1 MKPLSL
7 TISAFGPFAQETKVD
22 FTKFGSGGL
31 YLIAGDTGAGK
42 TTLFDAITFALY
54 GVASGTDRQGSMLR
68 SDYAAAEQPTYVELT
83 FSHRGE
89 TYTARRNPE
98 YQRAKKRG
106 EGMATEKADA
116 TLTTKNGTVLA
127 AKPSDVT
134 QKVAELLGIDVH
146 QFRQIVMIAQ
156 GDFRKLL
163 QADSKERAE
172 ILRKLFGTGN
182 IQRFQEKLREKASQ
196 EKEEYNRLRQEIL
209 GEVRHLQAPED
220 SPMAQECQ
228 EICKEEVGGV
238 YRVGKLLPL
247 MAEQRQQDH
256 TTCEQLKDKRKKLSE
271 TKAQVDGD
279 LALAQE
285 REKREQQIAKCKE
298 KIARLQKEQLALEQQ
313 VQEAASHQGELDDL
327 RKKIAQAEG
336 ELPQYA
342 KLQEAETQLSQ
353 QQTARQTAQ
362 KQLEEAQAARG
373 KAETEANQL
382 AETLK
387 QYETA
392 EVEAAQA
399 AHRLE
404 EASGRCKKLDR
415 LLDGVDQLQAEKQK
429 LTKLQS
435 DAASAL
441 QFWEKKHQLTS
452 HGEQL
457 FLASQ
462 AGLLAESLEEGTPCP
477 VCGSTHH
484 PQLATPQE
492 GAPTQAELNK
502 MKKELQDAEKEANR
516 RSQESG
522 QQITRVETLV
532 DHLYEQVGEV
542 LPDATRENWG
552 DLLFPACQQAK
563 EKEAAAK
570 KANLQAQ
577 HRVREKEDL
586 TRKKAELGKKMEE
599 LTQVEQRCQTV
610 AQQAQ
615 TQAQVLTEKVKT
627 LRQGLRYESE
637 AEAKNQVKLLKNQ
650 AERLER
656 QINVSQKNL
665 QTCQQELKGA
675 EGERN
680 ALERQR
686 ETAAATQSVAELQQ
700 RQSELTAKIEQLTE
714 QYNAVYTRGTANKTI
729 QDTLTELAEKRE
741 NQEKQVVRLD
751 LLAKAANGNLAGQ
764 AKLAFEQYL
773 QATYFDQILKEANRR
788 FYTLSSGQFELVR
801 SKEASGL
808 RSQTGLDL
816 NVLDHYTGRERSV
829 STLSGGESFQAAL
842 SLALGLS
849 DVIQRENGGI
859 RLDAMFVDEGF
870 GSLDEDALGQAIRVL
885 TQLAGDSRIVG
896 IISHVAEL
904 RESIPQQIQ
913 VKRSQTGS
921 SLTQIME

>member
-1 MKPLSL
+1 
-7 TISAFGPFAQETKVD
+7 
-22 FTKFGSGGL
+22 
-31 YLIAGDTGAGK
+31 
-42 TTLFDAITFALY
+42 
-54 GVASGTDRQGSMLR
+54 
-68 SDYAAAEQPTYVELT
+68 
-83 FSHRGE
+83 
-89 TYTARRNPE
+89 
-98 YQRAKKRG
+98 
-106 EGMATEKADA
+106 
-116 TLTTKNGTVLA
+116 
-127 AKPSDVT
+127 
-134 QKVAELLGIDVH
+134 
-146 QFRQIVMIAQ
+146 
-156 GDFRKLL
+156 
-163 QADSKERAE
+163 
-172 ILRKLFGTGN
+172 
-182 IQRFQEKLREKASQ
+182 
-196 EKEEYNRLRQEIL
+196 
-209 GEVRHLQAPED
+209 
-220 SPMAQECQ
+220 
-228 EICKEEVGGV
+228 
-238 YRVGKLLPL
+238 
-247 MAEQRQQDH
+247 
-256 TTCEQLKDKRKKLSE
+256 
-271 TKAQVDGD
+271 
-279 LALAQE
+279 
-285 REKREQQIAKCKE
+285 
-298 KIARLQKEQLALEQQ
+298 
-313 VQEAASHQGELDDL
+313 
-327 RKKIAQAEG
+327 
-336 ELPQYA
+336 
-342 KLQEAETQLSQ
+342 
-353 QQTARQTAQ
+353 
-362 KQLEEAQAARG
+362 
-373 KAETEANQL
+373 
-382 AETLK
+382 
-387 QYETA
+387 
-392 EVEAAQA
+392 
-399 AHRLE
+399 
-404 EASGRCKKLDR
+404 
-415 LLDGVDQLQAEKQK
+415 
-429 LTKLQS
+429 
-435 DAASAL
+435 
-441 QFWEKKHQLTS
+441 
-452 HGEQL
+452 
-457 FLASQ
+457 
-462 AGLLAESLEEGTPCP
+462 
-477 VCGSTHH
+477 
-484 PQLATPQE
+484 
-492 GAPTQAELNK
+492 

>member
-7 TISAFGPFAQETKVD
+7 TISAFGPFARETKVD
-22 FTKFGSGGL
+22 FTQFGSGGL
-31 YLIAGDTGAGK
+31 YLITGDTGAGK

-54 GVASGTDRQGSMLR
+54 GEASGTDRRGTMLR
-68 SDYAAAEQPTYVELT
+68 SDYAAADQPTYVELT

-89 TYTARRNPE
+89 TYTVRRNPE
-98 YQRAKKRG
+98 YERPKKRG

-116 TLTTKNGTVLA
+116 ALTTKNGTVLA

-196 EKEEYNRLRQEIL
+196 EKEGYKQLCQEIL
-209 GEVRHLQAPED
+209 SEVRHLAAPET
-220 SPMAQECQ
+220 SPMAQLCQ
-228 EICKEEVGGV
+228 DICREEVSGV
-238 YRVGKLLPL
+238 YRVDDLLPL
-247 MAEQRQQDH
+247 VEAQRQQDH
-256 TTCEQLKDKRKKLSE
+256 TACEQLRDKRKKLSE

-279 LALAQE
+279 LVRAQE
-285 REKREQQIAKCKE
+285 REKREQQIAQCKE

-313 VQEAASHQGELDDL
+313 AQEAASHQGELDDL
-327 RKKIAQAEG
+327 RKRLAQAEG
-336 ELPQYA
+336 ELPRYA
-342 KLQEAETQLSQ
+342 ELRETETQLRQ
-353 QQTARQTAQ
+353 QQTAWQTAQ
-362 KQLEEAQAARG
+362 KQLEEAQSARRL
-373 KAETEANQL
+373 AETEMSQL
-382 AETLK
+382 AETLE

-404 EASGRCKKLDR
+404 DASGRCKKLDR

-429 LTKLQS
+429 LSKLQS
-435 DAASAL
+435 GAASAL
-441 QFWEKKHQLTS
+441 EFWEKKHQLAS

-462 AGLLAESLEEGTPCP
+462 AGLLAESLEEGAPCP

-492 GAPTQAELNK
+492 GAPSQAELNK

-522 QQITRVETLV
+522 KQVTRVETLV
-532 DHLYEQVGEV
+532 DTLYEQALEV

-563 EKEAAAK
+563 EEEAAAK
-570 KANLQAQ
+570 ETNLLAQ
-577 HRVREKEDL
+577 HRVREKEEL
-586 TRKKAELGKKMEE
+586 TRKKAKLGKSMEE

-615 TQAQVLTEKVKT
+615 NQAQLLEGQVKA
-627 LRQGLRYESE
+627 LRQGLRYDSE
-637 AEAKNQVKLLKNQ
+637 GEAKNQVKLLKNR
-650 AERLER
+650 ADSLEQ
-656 QINVSQKNL
+656 QIGTSQKNL
-665 QTCQQELKGA
+665 QNCQQELKGA

-680 ALERQR
+680 ALECQR
-686 ETAAATQSVAELQQ
+686 ETAAATQSVAELAQ
-700 RQSELTAKIEQLTE
+700 RQSELSEELEQVTE
-714 QYNAVYTRGTANKTI
+714 EYNAVFTRGKGNAAI
-729 QDTLTELAEKRE
+729 QNTLKELSEKRE
-741 NQEKQVVRLD
+741 EQQERVSRLD
-751 LLAKAANGNLAGQ
+751 TLAKAANGNLAGQ
-764 AKLAFEQYL
+764 ARLPFELYL
-773 QATYFDQILKEANRR
+773 QATYFDRILQEANRR
-788 FYTLSSGQFELVR
+788 FYTLSSSQFELVR

-829 STLSGGESFQAAL
+829 STLSGGESFLAAL

-859 RLDAMFVDEGF
+859 RLEAMFVDEGF
-870 GSLDEDALGQAIRVL
+870 GSLDEDALAQAIRVL
-885 TQLAGDSRIVG
+885 TQLAGDSRMVG

-904 RESIPQQIQ
+904 RESIPQQIR
-913 VKRSQTGS
+913 VKRSHTGS
-921 SLTQIME
+921 SLTQITE